1 MQHLAELFAY
11 TYPIH
16 KGLMHLLLTLIVIY
30 LLLTQFGVST
40 KNYVLRV
47 RYFLPLYHGA
57 LSIIMFSGILLL
69 AALGFNL
76 TLKISAM
83 ILSVILLIA
92 ISVIGFKKLKFYA
105 PKNELHKFKRFA
117 LFQGLA
123 EILLI
128 VFAGTFKG

>member
-1 MQHLAELFAY
+1 MPHLAELFAY

-16 KGLMHLLLTLIVIY
+16 KGLMHLVLTLIIIY
-30 LLLTQFGVST
+30 LLLTQFGVGT

-47 RYFLPLYHGA
+47 RYFLPLYHGV
-57 LSIIMFSGILLL
+57 LTIIIFSGILLL
-69 AALGFNL
+69 ATLGFSL
-76 TLKISAM
+76 TIKISAM
-83 ILSVILLIA
+83 ILSAILLIA
-92 ISVIGFKKLKFYA
+92 ISAIGFKRLKFYA

-123 EILLI
+123 EILLV